1 MKNIK
6 IKGLNIEMTE
16 AIESYFKNKMDSLD
30 KFLDPNDESI
40 ECDARISKIAD
51 NQSGDIFK
59 AEVSIHTAGKNFGA
73 VSEKDNLYSA
83 IDDVQYAVT
92 RKITSYKDKKRSIFK
107 RGATEFKRLLKKFY

>member
-1 MKNIK
+1 MRNVK

-16 AIESYFKNKMDSLD
+16 AIEDYFKSKMDALD
-30 KFLDPNDESI
+30 KYIDPNDESV
-40 ECDARISKIAD
+40 ECDARISKSAD

-83 IDDVQYAVT
+83 IDDVQYAVA
-92 RKITSYKDKKRSIFK
+92 RKITSHKDKKRSIFK
-107 RGATEFKRLLKKFY
+107 RGAAEAKRLLKGF